1 MSIRETATH
10 VANMVSCR
18 RGTHCLFRAFGLGVV
33 DDPAP
38 TALTLASTRAECAK
52 WYPSIDVERLERKD
66 DGEFTAVIKGA

>member
-18 RGTHCLFRAFGLGVV
+18 RGTHCLFRAFGLGAV

-38 TALTLASTRAECAK
+38 TAITLASTRAECAK

-66 DGEFTAVIKGA
+66 NGEFSAVIKSV

>member
-38 TALTLASTRAECAK
+38 TAITLASTRAECAK
-52 WYPSIDVERLERKD
+52 WYPSIDVEQLERKG
-66 DGEFTAVIKGA
+66 DGEFAAVIKGA

>member
-38 TALTLASTRAECAK
+38 TAITLASTRAECAK

-66 DGEFTAVIKGA
+66 DGEFAAVSKGA